1 MQLSSGFTSSL
12 ARCWRTRHEEE
23 SMKTDLHAFDL
34 RQIPMLLRGE
44 VNANGRW
51 LDPPDGRRAALYIAV
66 ILAGAGLYGAAVGW
80 WRSPLQAGYNA
91 IKFPLIVLLTTL
103 ANALING
110 MFAPLLGL
118 DLRFRQSLLAVL
130 MSFTIAATILG
141 SFSPVVL
148 FIVWNTPPLGTDP
161 AVSAGAHSFLLV
173 SQVALIAFA
182 GVAGNLRLWQLLR
195 QTGGSNVVAFKI
207 MLAWLASNLFLGSQI
222 SWMLRPFIGAPHLP
236 VEFLRHDTCAGSFYE
251 VLFSA
256 VGRLLF
262 E

>member
-1 MQLSSGFTSSL
+1 MEVEPGKFS
-12 ARCWRTRHEEE
+12 
-23 SMKTDLHAFDL
+23 L
-34 RQIPMLLRGE
+34 RQIPVLLRGE
-44 VNANGRW
+44 VDSIGRW
-51 LDPPDGRRAALYIAV
+51 LDNPDTRRAALCILV
-66 ILAGAGLYGAAVGW
+66 ILVGAGLYGGAVGL

-118 DLRFRQSLLAVL
+118 NLRFRQSLLAVL
-130 MSFTIAATILG
+130 MSFTIAATVLG

-161 AVSAGAHSFLLV
+161 GAAAGAHSFLLV
-173 SQVALIAFA
+173 SQVAIVAFA

-195 QTGGSNVVAFKI
+195 QAGGSDGVAFKI

-222 SWMLRPFIGAPHLP
+222 SWVLRPFVGAPHLP
-236 VEFLRHDTCAGSFYE
+236 VALLRHDAFAGSFYE
-251 VLFSA
+251 VLFTA
-256 VGRLLF
+256 VRRLLL

>member
-1 MQLSSGFTSSL
+1 M
-12 ARCWRTRHEEE
+12 EP
-23 SMKTDLHAFDL
+23 DLGTFSL
-34 RQIPMLLRGE
+34 RQIPVLLRGE
-44 VNANGRW
+44 VDSIGRW
-51 LDPPDGRRAALYIAV
+51 LDKPDARRAALYVAV
-66 ILAGAGLYGAAVGW
+66 ILAGAGLYGAAVGL

-103 ANALING
+103 TNALING

-130 MSFTIAATILG
+130 MSFTIAAAILG

-148 FIVWNTPPLGTDP
+148 FMVWNTPPLGTDS
-161 AVSAGAHSFLLV
+161 AVAAGAHSFLLV
-173 SQVALIAFA
+173 SQVTLVAFA

-195 QTGGSNVVAFKI
+195 QAGGSDNVASQI
-207 MLAWLASNLFLGSQI
+207 MLAWLASNLFLGGQI

-236 VEFLRHDTCAGSFYE
+236 VEFLRDDVFAGSFYE
-251 VLFSA
+251 ILFVA
-256 VGRLLF
+256 VGRLFL